1 MASRTDIGQIV
12 KVVKTDD
19 EWKKLL
25 APAAYRV
32 LRHED
37 TERAFTHP
45 LHDNKEPGVYH
56 CAGCDLPLFSSEH
69 KFDSGTGWPS
79 FWQPI
84 DPKVIET
91 RTDFKLFVP
100 RTEVHCARCEGHQ
113 GHVFKDGP
121 KPTGLRYC
129 INGAALKFV
138 PA

>member
-1 MASRTDIGQIV
+1 MAQNITIGPIV
-12 KVVKTDD
+12 KIVKTDD

-25 APAAYRV
+25 TPMAYGV
-32 LRHED
+32 LRHEN
-37 TERAFTHP
+37 TERPFTDNM
-45 LHDNKEPGVYH
+45 HDSKIAGVYN

-84 DPKVIET
+84 DPKVVES
-91 RTDFKLFVP
+91 RTDYKLIFP
-100 RTEVHCARCEGHQ
+100 RTEVHCSRCEGHQ
-113 GHVFKDGP
+113 GHIFKDGP

-129 INGAALKFV
+129 INGVALKFV

>member
-1 MASRTDIGQIV
+1 MAQNITIGPIV
-12 KVVKTDD
+12 KIVKTDD

-25 APAAYRV
+25 APMAYGV
-32 LRHED
+32 LRHEN
-37 TERAFTHP
+37 TERPFTDNM
-45 LHDNKEPGVYH
+45 HDSKRAGVYY

-84 DPKVIET
+84 DPKVVES
-91 RTDFKLFVP
+91 RTDYKLIFP
-100 RTEVHCARCEGHQ
+100 RTEVHCARCAGHQ
-113 GHVFKDGP
+113 GHIFKDGP

-129 INGAALKFV
+129 INGVALKFV